1 MTFTEFTEE
10 IAGILGCDTDAEGIL
25 SAVKQH
31 EIEADMLSNSI
42 TSLAC
47 DCNIKADAKTDLQN
61 VSAIRDYI
69 HSIEVNYDNAFN
81 AYHEANKSAA
91 DYKLDCITLKRALVI
106 LAKDID

>member
-10 IAGILGCDTDAEGIL
+10 IAGILGCDPDAKGIL

-47 DCNIKADAKTDLQN
+47 DCNIKTDAKTDLQN

-69 HSIEVNYDNAFN
+69 RSIEVNYVNICN
-81 AYHEANKSAA
+81 SYHDANKSAA
-91 DYKLDCITLKRALVI
+91 NWIISSTAL
-106 LAKDID
+106 LSNGR

>member
-10 IAGILGCDTDAEGIL
+10 IAVILGCDPNTEGIL

-69 HSIEVNYDNAFN
+69 RSIEINYVNICNS
-81 AYHEANKSAA
+81 YHDANKSAA
-91 DYKLDCITLKRALVI
+91 NWIISSTELLSNGR
-106 LAKDID
+106 